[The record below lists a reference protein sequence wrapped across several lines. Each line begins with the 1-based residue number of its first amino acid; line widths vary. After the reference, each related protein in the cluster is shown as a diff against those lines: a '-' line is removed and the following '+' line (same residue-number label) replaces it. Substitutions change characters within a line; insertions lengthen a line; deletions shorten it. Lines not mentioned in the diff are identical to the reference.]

1 MEQRTE
7 ASPIVKTEADE
18 NATPSFKDYVQQAI
32 QRIIDISSSSE
43 EDDSDEP
50 LEDVDSQAK
59 ENSANKQL
67 VLYDPVASSNNS
79 ELDTNPEPIQ
89 SRAPMLTRYTPR
101 VMPKVLPSVGAF
113 TVQCAKCFKWRLIPT
128 KQKYEEIREHI
139 LERPFYCE
147 SVQEWRPNVSCDDP
161 EDISQDTGRLWAIDK
176 PNIAQPPPGWQRLL
190 HIRGE
195 GSTKFA
201 DVYYMAPSGKKLRS
215 IVEVHKYLA
224 DHPEF
229 AEGLSMSQFSFQTPK
244 PLQENYVRK
253 RPRLPPQT
261 DNPRL
266 LQPAEATPL
275 SMVPPENYVD
285 LKLGMPPLLPPQLL
299 PQEPASDCAGQ
310 QAKKPRTSWK
320 DMYCDESSVYNNQ
333 CQPTVGEPSQ
343 SVNDGLSL

>member
-1 MEQRTE
+1 MEPRTKE
-7 ASPIVKTEADE
+7 ASPTVKAEAGEDT
-18 NATPSFKDYVQQAI
+18 TPSFKDYVHQAI

-50 LEDVDSQAK
+50 QEDVEDGQVQ
-59 ENSANKQL
+59 ENHANKQL
-67 VLYDPVASSNNS
+67 VLYDPGASSNNS
-79 ELDTNPEPIQ
+79 ELDTNPQPIQ
-89 SRAPMLTRYTPR
+89 SRAPMITRYTPR

-113 TVQCAKCFKWRLIPT
+113 TVQCAKCFKWRLIPR
-128 KQKYEEIREHI
+128 KEKYEEIREHI

-147 SVQEWRPNVSCDDP
+147 AAREWRPNVSCDDP
-161 EDISQDTGRLWAIDK
+161 EDISQDSGRLWAIDK

-215 IVEVHKYLA
+215 FVEVQKYLA

-266 LQPAEATPL
+266 LPPTEVTPL
-275 SMVPPENYVD
+275 SMVRPENYVD
-285 LKLGMPPLLPPQLL
+285 LQLGIPPLL
-299 PQEPASDCAGQ
+299 PQEPASDSAGQ
-310 QAKKPRTSWK
+310 PAKKPRAFWK

-333 CQPTVGEPSQ
+333 CQPAVGDPSQ